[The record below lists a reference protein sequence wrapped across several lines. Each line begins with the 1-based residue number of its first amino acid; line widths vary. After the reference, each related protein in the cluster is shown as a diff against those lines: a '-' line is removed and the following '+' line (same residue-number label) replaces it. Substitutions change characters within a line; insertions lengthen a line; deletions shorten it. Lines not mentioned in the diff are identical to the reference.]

1 MRLLSYL
8 TTFLLAFLL
17 ASCGGGG
24 GSPGVGSGSV
34 QSFMVAAPSA
44 LTLQVG
50 LTQQYTVQGGVK
62 PYTVFSS
69 DPAIALGWLV
79 GENVLAVGTTS
90 AGLATLTVQDSKGAK
105 FEMTVTAG
113 SSTTFFTTAPGAL
126 ALAPGALGSQTYKLR
141 GGTKPYKAVSS
152 FPRAVSVEIVGDD
165 VTITA
170 LQVAGSPGAVQSA
183 IVTMTDSSSPPVA
196 LTTTVSLTSIPLFV
210 TPTSLTGFV
219 GDIFRAVVTGGT
231 PPYRAL
237 VNIDESLLSARIV
250 NGNQLEVVGGQVV
263 TAAGVQVLDANN
275 VSVSVTFTLSA
286 AGQDVLRIQPATLSF
301 PENATT
307 PNITI
312 QAYGA
317 SATGGIQ
324 VFSSNPA
331 LLTPQTPV
339 RNVDGSGWAITL
351 TGGDTCSLPVQ
362 AAVAGVDNTVPPNG
376 NFTDTVIVPITQP
389 AADVAPVQA
398 TGGNRTVT
406 ITVIDAKGKSGT
418 STITIT
424 DANGRAGC

>member
-1 MRLLSYL
+1 MRHLSYL
-8 TTFLLAFLL
+8 TTFLLAALL

-34 QSFMVAAPSA
+34 QALSVAAPAA

-50 LTQQYTVQGGVK
+50 LTQQYIVQGGIK
-62 PYTVFSS
+62 PYTVFSTN
-69 DPAIALGWLV
+69 PAVAVGWLI
-79 GENVLAVGTTS
+79 GENVIGVGATE
-90 AGLATLTVQDSKGAK
+90 AGLATITLRDATGAK
-105 FEMTVTAG
+105 FDMAVTAG
-113 SSTTFFTTAPGAL
+113 SSTVFFSTAPTAL
-126 ALAPGALGSQTYKLR
+126 TLAPGALGSQTYKLR

-152 FPRAVSVEIVGDD
+152 FPRAVSVEINGDD

-183 IVTMTDSSSPPVA
+183 TITMTDSSSPPVA

-210 TPTSLTGFV
+210 TPSALTGFV
-219 GDIFRAVVTGGT
+219 GDIFRATVTGGT

-263 TAAGVQVLDANN
+263 TAAGVQILDANN

-286 AGQDVLRIQPATLSF
+286 AGQDVLRIQPITLSF

-331 LLTPQTPV
+331 FLAPQTPV
-339 RNVDGSGWAITL
+339 RNADGSGWAITL
-351 TGGDTCSLPVQ
+351 TGGNTCSAPVQ
-362 AAVAGVDNTVPPNG
+362 AAVAGVDNTNPPNG
-376 NFTDTVIVPITQP
+376 NFTDP
-389 AADVAPVQA
+389 AGAGQTGGFADVAPVQA

>member
-1 MRLLSYL
+1 MRPLSYL
-8 TTFLLAFLL
+8 TTILLAFLL

-34 QSFMVAAPSA
+34 QSFLVAAPTA
-44 LTLQVG
+44 FTLQVG
-50 LTQQYTVQGGVK
+50 LTQQYTIQGGVK
-62 PYTVFSS
+62 PYTVFSNN
-69 DPAIALGWLV
+69 PAVAVGWLI
-79 GENVLAVGTTS
+79 GENVVAVGTAEAGS
-90 AGLATLTVQDSKGAK
+90 AVVTVQDAKGAK
-105 FEMTVTAG
+105 FDMAVTAG
-113 SSTTFFTTAPGAL
+113 ATTAFFSTAPTSL
-126 ALAPGALGSQTYKLR
+126 SLAPGALGSQTYKLR

-152 FPRAVSVEIVGDD
+152 FPRAVSVEINGDD

-170 LQVAGSPGAVQSA
+170 LQVAGTPGAVQSA
-183 IVTMTDSSSPPVA
+183 VVTMTDSSSPPAVW
-196 LTTTVSLTSIPLFV
+196 TTSVSLTSIPLFV

-219 GDIFRAVVTGGT
+219 GDVFRAVVTGGT

-237 VNIDESLLSARIV
+237 VNIDESLLSAKIV

-263 TAAGVQVLDANN
+263 TAAGVQILDANN
-275 VSVSVTFTLSA
+275 VSVSVSFTLSA
-286 AGQDVLRIQPATLSF
+286 AGQDVLRIQPTTLSF
-301 PENATT
+301 PESATT

-331 LLTPQTPV
+331 FLAPQTPV
-339 RNVDGSGWAITL
+339 RNADGSGWAITL
-351 TGGDTCSLPVQ
+351 TGGNTCSATIQL
-362 AAVAGVDNTVPPNG
+362 AIAGVDNTVPADG
-376 NFTDTVIVPITQP
+376 DFTDPVGPGNAT
-389 AADVAPVQA
+389 ADVAPVPA
-398 TGGNRTVT
+398 AGGNRVVT

-424 DANGRAGC
+424 DANGKPGC